1 MDETAKVEANLKDL
15 LEVMVN
21 RSEKEVDAVM
31 PGYTHLQVSYTLPL
45 HRQSADLLVPHLVMK
60 TPA

>member
-1 MDETAKVEANLKDL
+1 MDETTKVEEYLKDM

-31 PGYTHLQVSYTLPL
+31 PGYTHLQV
-45 HRQSADLLVPHLVMK
+45 RCLLKITCAWLIASPFKSL
-60 TPA
+60 